1 MKIADILILLG
12 AVLLALGL
20 VLKFLPLGRLPG
32 DIYLK
37 GDGWVVYMPIG
48 TMLVLSLVFTVVVNL
63 LVYLFRR
70 L

>member
-37 GDGWVVYMPIG
+37 GDGWVVYIPIG